1 MRDNEMV
8 GWQAVLLPE
17 KDFVISPLFLF
28 FLLPSSTHITH
39 HSHTLWSVALLV
51 LVAMDSFRAGDDRPT
66 DETIETETRITS
78 LLIRIGDKSSSTSS
92 LESNLVR
99 LAIALE
105 GDIERYQ
112 TQITNILLEWYKWHR
127 TLTLTITISLSQSLS
142 LSLSL

>member
-8 GWQAVLLPE
+8 GWQVVLLPE

-39 HSHTLWSVALLV
+39 ITHSLSHTLWSVALLV

-112 TQITNILLEWYKWHR
+112 TQITNILLEW
-127 TLTLTITISLSQSLS
+127 
-142 LSLSL
+142 